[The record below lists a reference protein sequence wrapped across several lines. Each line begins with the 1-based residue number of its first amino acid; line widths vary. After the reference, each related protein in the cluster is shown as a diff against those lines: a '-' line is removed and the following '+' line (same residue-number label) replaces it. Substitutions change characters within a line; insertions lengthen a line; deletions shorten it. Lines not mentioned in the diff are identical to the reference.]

1 MKIVCTLQELYDIV
15 NNNMRV
21 YNAIIIENVKVNF
34 DIDFRTILKGCN
46 ICDFKDKD
54 TFCVLKTP
62 VRLFNITAPKMSFV
76 NIEFNNEIYIG
87 GDDNCDISN
96 IYFCSCKFF
105 AKERYSMM
113 IDICDSLD
121 LSDCYFS
128 SNACIS
134 SNKPTK
140 KIQIEDLICD
150 GNLEFRNLK
159 LISDNISHKAEAY
172 IEGNVGSQVKFF
184 NCFVINGDLIVNC
197 NCSTLDFCFMN
208 YYINDEEFIEHN
220 WGAIHTNG
228 VEIGLLNLYYCD
240 ICTIDIINTVVSN
253 VHEYQLICEN
263 FDNEAAT
270 ILHNAA
276 LQNNNDIL
284 ANKYNAIAY
293 DKYLREIT
301 AGKYK
306 SMISYLSSNGKCNK
320 KCCWI
325 IKTIKELF
333 RRYLYEPIIL
343 LLPNIFSS
351 EGWLLWLNKY
361 SNNYNRSW
369 TRGVIFTLFT
379 TLVFYFIINYCGT
392 DTRYF
397 IIDFKFHDFD
407 RVVEGYLSLLDIFGL
422 SSITQPMR
430 LNLWG
435 KILLFIAKIAI
446 AFGSWQTIY
455 AFYKYRRK

>member
-1 MKIVCTLQELYDIV
+1 
-15 NNNMRV
+15 
-21 YNAIIIENVKVNF
+21 
-34 DIDFRTILKGCN
+34 
-46 ICDFKDKD
+46 
-54 TFCVLKTP
+54 
-62 VRLFNITAPKMSFV
+62 
-76 NIEFNNEIYIG
+76 
-87 GDDNCDISN
+87 
-96 IYFCSCKFF
+96 
-105 AKERYSMM
+105 
-113 IDICDSLD
+113 
-121 LSDCYFS
+121 
-128 SNACIS
+128 
-134 SNKPTK
+134 
-140 KIQIEDLICD
+140 
-150 GNLEFRNLK
+150 
-159 LISDNISHKAEAY
+159 
-172 IEGNVGSQVKFF
+172 
-184 NCFVINGDLIVNC
+184 
-197 NCSTLDFCFMN
+197 MN

-333 RRYLYEPIIL
+333 RRYLYEPVIL

-351 EGWLLWLNKY
+351 EGWLLWLNKG
-361 SNNYNRSW
+361 SN
-369 TRGVIFTLFT
+369 TLSH
-379 TLVFYFIINYCGT
+379 C
-392 DTRYF
+392 RC
-397 IIDFKFHDFD
+397 
-407 RVVEGYLSLLDIFGL
+407 
-422 SSITQPMR
+422 
-430 LNLWG
+430 
-435 KILLFIAKIAI
+435 
-446 AFGSWQTIY
+446 
-455 AFYKYRRK
+455 